1 MQRRQVSIS
10 GVILAFVSDMK
21 SKELYSIFEGDKL
34 LYEDLT
40 QDEYFSAMEDLA
52 YEFYDN
58 GSHNPND
65 LRTEIKSI

>member
-1 MQRRQVSIS
+1 
-10 GVILAFVSDMK
+10 MK
-21 SKELYSIFEGDKL
+21 KCELYSIFEGDKL

-65 LRTEIKSI
+65 LRTEIKAI

>member
-1 MQRRQVSIS
+1 MRS
-10 GVILAFVSDMK
+10 GATQEYVLDMK
-21 SKELYSIFEGDKL
+21 KCELYSIFEGDEL

-40 QDEYFSAMEDLA
+40 QDEYFNAMEDLA

-65 LRTEIKSI
+65 LRTEIKAI

>member
-1 MQRRQVSIS
+1 
-10 GVILAFVSDMK
+10 MK
-21 SKELYSIFEGDKL
+21 KCELYSIFEGDKL

-58 GSHNPND
+58 GSHNPQR
-65 LRTEIKSI
+65 LRTEIKQV

>member
-1 MQRRQVSIS
+1 MQKKQVLRY
-10 GVILAFVSDMK
+10 GVILVSELVMK

-40 QDEYFSAMEDLA
+40 QDEYFNAMEDLA

-58 GSHNPND
+58 GSHDPQH
-65 LRTEIKSI
+65 LRTEIKQI

>member
-1 MQRRQVSIS
+1 
-10 GVILAFVSDMK
+10 MK
-21 SKELYSIFEGDKL
+21 NKELYSIFEGDKL

-65 LRTEIKSI
+65 LRTEIKAI

>member
-1 MQRRQVSIS
+1 
-10 GVILAFVSDMK
+10 MK
-21 SKELYSIFEGDKL
+21 KCELYSIFEGDKL

-58 GSHNPND
+58 GSHPPQH
-65 LRTEIKSI
+65 LRTEIRAI

>member
-1 MQRRQVSIS
+1 
-10 GVILAFVSDMK
+10 MK

-40 QDEYFSAMEDLA
+40 QDEYFNAMEDLA
-52 YEFYDN
+52 YEWYDN

-65 LRTEIKSI
+65 LRTEIKQFNYGNQKRTQRKRIC